1 MVHAKRCKEALG
13 NRRVVRLTSQDLD
26 DPPQHRKTDI
36 AVRHHRTRLKELG
49 QHRTHIDKS
58 FDAAVAAAA
67 IGKEVTVD
75 AAGVGEKMP
84 QRQFTANDGIGNSK
98 LR

>member
-58 FDAAVAAAA
+58 FDAAVAAIAPVRDLEDALYRVESGAA
-67 IGKEVTVD
+67 
-75 AAGVGEKMP
+75 
-84 QRQFTANDGIGNSK
+84 
-98 LR
+98 